1 MAGRGYPVRLRKEN
15 DAYRERSSEVGIQQA
30 IANSLE
36 PAMQEQP
43 KYTPLPGDEPDEIT
57 TLFKDDVDEKKAKDE
72 EVYRKIMEWKF

>member
-1 MAGRGYPVRLRKEN
+1 
-15 DAYRERSSEVGIQQA
+15 
-30 IANSLE
+30 
-36 PAMQEQP
+36 MQEQP